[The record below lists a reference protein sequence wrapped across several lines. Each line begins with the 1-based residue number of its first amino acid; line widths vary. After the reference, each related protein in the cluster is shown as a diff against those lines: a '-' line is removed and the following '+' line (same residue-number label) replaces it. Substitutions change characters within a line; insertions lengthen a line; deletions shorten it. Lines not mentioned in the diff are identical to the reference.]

1 MDDYVEGVLFGAR
14 DEYTAQLL
22 SSMERSVMAWLDE
35 AFAEA
40 SRLCLLTRQPLEYL
54 HMMQQLMDGV
64 KDWNAVALERETA
77 RALAQCAYLAELLS
91 CVVVTTVKLLSCG
104 RTTDRRKNIRM
115 ENPPLDQFVHRVYIN
130 VARQVRTYPYLFEL
144 VPDSLERTR
153 RRHEREKLVRGC
165 VLDTLRNGVG
175 IPTEAIIRAYLDESV
190 ENEEQVFIEPVAPP
204 ERDEVE
210 AVENAKRRALGL
222 EPLGGG
228 GGEGGGGGITS
239 QEHDAVAAMR
249 RGPDPAE
256 LMSVGGGV
264 AMMDS
269 DDAAMM
275 SAAVADADSLPV
287 VSRVEFDP
295 REEVHPIPARE
306 AAAEDS
312 DDDDEGGGGG
322 GGYETV
328 DMNAGL
334 VSIDDLF

>member
-40 SRLCLLTRQPLEYL
+40 SRLCLLNRQPLKYL
-54 HMMQQLMDGV
+54 QTMQLLMDGV

-91 CVVVTTVKLLSCG
+91 CVVVTTIKLLSCG
-104 RTTDRRKNIRM
+104 RTTDRRKNIRV
-115 ENPPLDQFVHRVYIN
+115 ENPPLDKFVHRVYIN

-144 VPDSLERTR
+144 VPDNLERTR

-165 VLDTLRNGVG
+165 VLDTVRNGVG
-175 IPTEAIIRAYLDESV
+175 IPTEAILRAYLDESV

-204 ERDEVE
+204 ERDEAE
-210 AVENAKRRALGL
+210 AVENAKRLALGL

-228 GGEGGGGGITS
+228 GEGHG
-239 QEHDAVAAMR
+239 QEEHDAVAAMR
-249 RGPDPAE
+249 RGPNPAE
-256 LMSVGGGV
+256 LSGGGGG
-264 AMMDS
+264 A
-269 DDAAMM
+269 DDMETV
-275 SAAVADADSLPV
+275 VADADSLPV

-295 REEVHPIPARE
+295 REEVHPIPAR
-306 AAAEDS
+306 DNS
-312 DDDDEGGGGG
+312 DDNDDDEDGGGGGGG

>member
-22 SSMERSVMAWLDE
+22 TNMERSVMAWLDE

-40 SRLCLLTRQPLEYL
+40 SRLCLLNRQPVEYL
-54 HMMQQLMDGV
+54 KTMQGLMDGV
-64 KDWNAVALERETA
+64 KDWNTVSLERETA

-91 CVVVTTVKLLSCG
+91 CVVVTTIKLLSCG
-104 RTTDRRKNIRM
+104 RTTDRRKNIRV
-115 ENPPLDQFVHRVYIN
+115 ENPPLDLFVHRVYIN

-144 VPDSLERTR
+144 VPDNLERTR

-175 IPTEAIIRAYLDESV
+175 IPTEAILRAYLDESV

-204 ERDEVE
+204 ERDEAE
-210 AVENAKRRALGL
+210 EVENAKRRALGL

-228 GGEGGGGGITS
+228 EGG
-239 QEHDAVAAMR
+239 QEEHDAVAAMR
-249 RGPDPAE
+249 RGPDPAAT
-256 LMSVGGGV
+256 SGGFGGGAEG
-264 AMMDS
+264 AME
-269 DDAAMM
+269 
-275 SAAVADADSLPV
+275 AAVADADALPV

-295 REEVHPIPARE
+295 REEVHPIPARGE
-306 AAAEDS
+306 NNM
-312 DDDDEGGGGG
+312 DDDDDDDDNQGGGGR
-322 GGYETV
+322 YQAV